1 MRELITQLTA
11 VYGPS
16 GREGSVADLIESL
29 VKDKVD
35 SVRRDALGNLICEK
49 KGTGNK
55 RIMFAA
61 HMDHI
66 GLIVTH
72 AEKEG
77 FLRVSNVGAINI
89 NHSRARRVK
98 FPCGAEGVLYEQ
110 ALKENE
116 KSALSTLYIDIGAK
130 DAEEALS
137 MVEIGDVAVYAEPA
151 FAVGEHRL
159 ASPAMDDRA
168 ACALLIGLLNNLPE
182 KHPTIAAVF
191 TAQEEVGLRGA
202 TVSAYSVQPDEGI
215 ALDVTPAGDIPE
227 LKLNAVKMGEG
238 PAVKIKDAR
247 SISNPGVVR
256 RMLDAAK
263 AAGVPCQR
271 EVLPYGGTD
280 AGAMQLS
287 RGGMPVGTLS
297 IPCRYVHSACEMI
310 DLRDMENA
318 LKLLVEYVKAP

>member
-1 MRELITQLTA
+1 MKELLKQLTA

-16 GREGSVADLIESL
+16 GCEHSVADVIESL

-35 SVRRDALGNLICEK
+35 TVRRDALGNLICEK
-49 KGTGNK
+49 KGTGLK

-77 FLRVSNVGAINI
+77 YLRVSNVGGISVN
-89 NHSRARRVK
+89 NSRARRVK
-98 FPCGAEGVLYEQ
+98 FQNGVEGVLYEQ

-116 KSALSTLYIDIGAK
+116 KSTLSTLYIDIGAK
-130 DAEEALS
+130 DDAEALS
-137 MVEIGDVAVYAEPA
+137 MVEIGDTAVYAEPA
-151 FAVGEHRL
+151 FSVGPHRM
-159 ASPAMDDRA
+159 ASPAMDDRS
-168 ACALLIGLLNNLPE
+168 ACALLIDLLKHLP
-182 KHPTIAAVF
+182 KHHHTIVAVF
-191 TAQEEVGLRGA
+191 TTQEEVGVRGA

-215 ALDVTPAGDIPE
+215 ALDVTVAGDIPE
-227 LKLNAVKMGEG
+227 LKLNAVKLGEG

-247 SISNPGVVR
+247 SISHPDVVR
-256 RMLDAAK
+256 RMIEAAK
-263 AAGVPCQR
+263 AAKVPCQR

-318 LKLLVEYVKAP
+318 AKLLREYVKA

>member
-1 MRELITQLTA
+1 MKDLLKQLTA
-11 VYGPS
+11 LYGPS
-16 GREGSVADLIESL
+16 GREHTVADVIESL

-49 KGTGNK
+49 KGTGAK

-72 AEKEG
+72 VEKEG
-77 FLRVSNVGAINI
+77 WLRVSNVGGINV
-89 NHSRARRVK
+89 NMSRARRVK
-98 FPCGAEGVLYEQ
+98 FMNGVQGVLYEQ
-110 ALKENE
+110 ALKAGE
-116 KSALSTLYIDIGAK
+116 KSALSTLFIDIGAK
-130 DAEEALS
+130 DDTEALS
-137 MVEIGDVAVYAEPA
+137 MIEIGDIAVYAEPA
-151 FAVGEHRL
+151 FDVGKTRMV
-159 ASPAMDDRA
+159 SPAMDNRS
-168 ACALLIGLLNNLPE
+168 ACALLIGLLSNLPE
-182 KHPTIAAVF
+182 NHQSIVAVF
-191 TAQEEVGLRGA
+191 TAQEEVGVRGA
-202 TVSAYSVQPDEGI
+202 TVAAYSAQPDEGI
-215 ALDVTPAGDIPE
+215 AIDVTVAGDIPE

-247 SISNPGVVR
+247 SISHPDVVK
-256 RMLDAAK
+256 RMIDAAK
-263 AAGVPCQR
+263 QAGIPYQR

-310 DLRDMENA
+310 DLQDMENG
-318 LKLLVEYVKAP
+318 LKLLVEYVKA

>member
-1 MRELITQLTA
+1 MKDLLKQLTA
-11 VYGPS
+11 IYGPS
-16 GREGSVADLIESL
+16 GHEHSVADVIESL

-49 KGTGNK
+49 KGAGDK
-55 RIMFAA
+55 RVMFAA

-72 AEKEG
+72 VEKEG
-77 FLRVSNVGAINI
+77 FLRVSNVGGISVSM
-89 NHSRARRVK
+89 SRARRVK
-98 FPCGAEGVLYEQ
+98 FQNGIEGVLYEQ
-110 ALKENE
+110 ALKEGE

-130 DAEEALS
+130 DDKEALS
-137 MVEIGDVAVYAEPA
+137 MIEIGDIAVYAEPG
-151 FAVGEHRL
+151 FDVGKTRV
-159 ASPAMDDRA
+159 ASPAMDNRS

-182 KHPTIAAVF
+182 NHQSIVAVF
-191 TAQEEVGLRGA
+191 TAQEEVGVRGA
-202 TVSAYSVQPDEGI
+202 TVAAYAAKPDEGI
-215 ALDVTPAGDIPE
+215 AIDVTVAGDIPE

-247 SISNPGVVR
+247 SISNPDVVK
-256 RMLDAAK
+256 RMLAAAK
-263 AAGVPCQR
+263 QAGVPCQR

-297 IPCRYVHSACEMI
+297 IPCRYVHSACEMV
-310 DLRDMENA
+310 DLNDMENG
-318 LKLLVEYVKAP
+318 LKLLVEYVKA

>member
-1 MRELITQLTA
+1 MKQLIEQLTA

-16 GREGSVADLIESL
+16 GSESSVADLIETL
-29 VKDKVD
+29 VQDYVD
-35 SVRRDALGNLICEK
+35 SVRRDALGNLICEV
-49 KGTGNK
+49 KGNGEK

-77 FLRVSNVGAINI
+77 FLRVSNVGGISVN
-89 NHSRARRVK
+89 NSRARRVK
-98 FPCGAEGVLYEQ
+98 FFNGVQGVLYEQ
-110 ALKENE
+110 ALKEGE
-116 KSALSTLYIDIGAK
+116 KSSLTTLYIDIGAK

-137 MVEIGDVAVYAEPA
+137 MVQLGDVAVYAEAA
-151 FAVGEHRL
+151 FPVGEHRM
-159 ASPAMDDRA
+159 ASPAMDDRV
-168 ACALLIGLLNNLPE
+168 ACAMLIRMLQTLPA
-182 KHPTIAAVF
+182 KHPDIVAVF
-191 TAQEEVGLRGA
+191 TTQEEVGVRGA

-215 ALDVTPAGDIPE
+215 ALDVTIAGDIPE

-247 SISNPGVVR
+247 SISNPDVVR
-256 RMLDAAK
+256 RMIEAAR

-271 EVLPYGGTD
+271 EILPYGGTD

-297 IPCRYVHSACEMI
+297 IPCRYVHSACEMV
-310 DLRDMENA
+310 DLRDVENGV
-318 LKLLVEYVKAP
+318 KLLTEYVKA

>member
-1 MRELITQLTA
+1 MKELIKQLTA

-16 GREGSVADLIESL
+16 GCESSVADLIESL
-29 VKDKVD
+29 VKDHVD

-49 KGTGNK
+49 KGAGSK

-77 FLRVSNVGAINI
+77 FLRVSNVGGISV

-98 FPCGAEGVLYEQ
+98 FSNGVEGVLYEQ
-110 ALKENE
+110 ALKEGE
-116 KSALSTLYIDIGAK
+116 KSSLTTLYVDIGAK

-137 MVEIGDVAVYAEPA
+137 MIAIGDVAVYAEPA
-151 FAVGEHRL
+151 FEVGPHRL
-159 ASPAMDDRA
+159 ASPAMDDRV
-168 ACALLIGLLNNLPE
+168 ACALLIDLLRHLPE
-182 KHPTIAAVF
+182 NHQSIVAVF
-191 TAQEEVGLRGA
+191 TAQEEVGTRGA

-215 ALDVTPAGDIPE
+215 ALDVTVSGDIPE
-227 LKLNAVKMGEG
+227 LKLNAVKLGEG
-238 PAVKIKDAR
+238 PAVKIKDSR
-247 SISNPGVVR
+247 SISHPDVVK
-256 RMLDAAK
+256 RMIEAAK
-263 AAGVPCQR
+263 AAGVPYQR

-310 DLRDMENA
+310 DLRDMKNA
-318 LKLLVEYVKAP
+318 AKLLREYVKA

>member
-1 MRELITQLTA
+1 MKELIKQLTA

-16 GREGSVADLIESL
+16 GCESSVADLIESL
-29 VKDKVD
+29 VKNHVD

-49 KGTGNK
+49 KGTGSK

-77 FLRVSNVGAINI
+77 FLRVSNVGGISV

-98 FPCGAEGVLYEQ
+98 FANGTEGVLYEQ
-110 ALKENE
+110 ALKEGE
-116 KSALSTLYIDIGAK
+116 KSSLTTLYVDIGAK
-130 DAEEALS
+130 DAEEALT

-151 FAVGEHRL
+151 FEVGPHRL
-159 ASPAMDDRA
+159 ASPAMDDRV
-168 ACALLIGLLNNLPE
+168 ACALLIDLLKNLPAS
-182 KHPTIAAVF
+182 HQSIVAVF
-191 TAQEEVGLRGA
+191 TAQEEVGTRGA
-202 TVSAYSVQPDEGI
+202 TVSAYSVAPDEGI
-215 ALDVTPAGDIPE
+215 ALDVTVSGDIPE
-227 LKLNAVKMGEG
+227 LKLNAVKLGEG
-238 PAVKIKDAR
+238 PAVKIKDSR
-247 SISNPGVVR
+247 SISHPDVVK
-256 RMLDAAK
+256 RMIGAAK
-263 AAGVPCQR
+263 AAGAPYQR

-318 LKLLVEYVKAP
+318 LMLLVEYVKA

>member
-1 MRELITQLTA
+1 MKELIKQLTA

-16 GREGSVADLIESL
+16 GHEHSVADVIEAL

-49 KGTGNK
+49 KGAGDK

-72 AEKEG
+72 VEKEG
-77 FLRVSNVGAINI
+77 FLRVSNVGGISVGM
-89 NHSRARRVK
+89 SRARRVK
-98 FPCGAEGVLYEQ
+98 FQNGVEGVLYEQ
-110 ALKENE
+110 ALKEGE

-130 DAEEALS
+130 DEAEALS
-137 MVEIGDVAVYAEPA
+137 MIDIGDIAVYAEAA
-151 FAVGEHRL
+151 FDVGKTRMV
-159 ASPAMDDRA
+159 SPAMDDRS
-168 ACALLIGLLNNLPE
+168 ACALLIGLLQNLPE
-182 KHPTIAAVF
+182 SHQTIVAVF
-191 TAQEEVGLRGA
+191 TAQEEVGVRGA

-215 ALDVTPAGDIPE
+215 AIDVTVAGDIPE

-238 PAVKIKDAR
+238 PAVKIKDGR
-247 SISNPGVVR
+247 SISHPDVVK
-256 RMLDAAK
+256 RMIAAAK
-263 AAGVPCQR
+263 AAGVPSQR

-280 AGAMQLS
+280 ASAMQLS

-310 DLRDMENA
+310 DMDDMENG
-318 LKLLVEYVKAP
+318 LKLLIEYIRV

>member
-1 MRELITQLTA
+1 MKELIQQLTA

-29 VKDKVD
+29 VKSYVD

-49 KGTGNK
+49 KGTGPK

-77 FLRVSNVGAINI
+77 FLRVSNVGGISVN
-89 NHSRARRVK
+89 NSRARRVK
-98 FPCGAEGVLYEQ
+98 FSNGVEGVLYEQ

-116 KSALSTLYIDIGAK
+116 KSALTTLYVDIGAK

-137 MVEIGDVAVYAEPA
+137 MVEIGDIAVYAEPA
-151 FAVGEHRL
+151 FEVGARRL
-159 ASPAMDDRA
+159 ASPAMDDRV
-168 ACALLIGLLNNLPE
+168 ACALLIELLRNLPE
-182 KHPTIAAVF
+182 DHQSIAAVF
-191 TAQEEVGLRGA
+191 TAQEEVGVRGA

-215 ALDVTPAGDIPE
+215 ALDVTISGDIPE
-227 LKLNAVKMGEG
+227 MKLNAVKMGEG

-247 SISNPGVVR
+247 SISHPDVVK
-256 RMLDAAK
+256 RMIEAAK
-263 AAGVPCQR
+263 AAGVPYQR

-310 DLRDMENA
+310 DLDDMENA
-318 LKLLVEYVKAP
+318 AKLLREYVKA

>member
-1 MRELITQLTA
+1 MKELIQQLTA

-16 GREGSVADLIESL
+16 GSEGGVSDLIETL
-29 VKDKVD
+29 VKPYVD

-49 KGTGNK
+49 KGNGKK
-55 RIMFAA
+55 RLMLAA

-77 FLRVSNVGAINI
+77 FLRVSNVGGINL
-89 NHSRARRVK
+89 NNSRTRRVK
-98 FPCGAEGVLYEQ
+98 FFSGVEGVLCEQ

-116 KSALSTLYIDIGAK
+116 KSALTTLYIDIGAK

-137 MVEIGDVAVYAEPA
+137 MVEIGDVAVYAEAA
-151 FAVGEHRL
+151 FSVGLYRM
-159 ASPAMDDRA
+159 ASPAMDDRV
-168 ACALLIGLLNNLPE
+168 ACALLIELLKNLPE
-182 KHPTIAAVF
+182 KYCDLVAVF

-202 TVSAYSVQPDEGI
+202 TVSAFSVEPDEGI
-215 ALDVTPAGDIPE
+215 ALDVTIAGDIPE
-227 LKLNAVKMGEG
+227 WSFNAVKLGEG
-238 PAVKIKDAR
+238 PAVKIKDGH
-247 SISNPGVVR
+247 SISNPGVVKR
-256 RMLDAAK
+256 LLAAGK
-263 AAGVPCQR
+263 AAGVACQR

-297 IPCRYVHSACEMI
+297 IPCRYVHSACELI
-310 DLRDMENA
+310 DLRDVDGA
-318 LKLLVEYVKAP
+318 LKLLREYVKA